1 MYGRAMSSEVL
12 NDILSQLKRWP
23 WQRPVSAL
31 AAAAVMRS
39 VVTTGITDPVQVVAV
54 SCHAI
59 VRWSTVYDLFEVS
72 GGIPAAALCS
82 ALQYAGHNVAQD
94 SLGSLLG
101 ALGKPECIDYDLFI
115 AACAFA
121 QLPP

>member
-1 MYGRAMSSEVL
+1 MSSEEL
-12 NDILSQLKRWP
+12 NGILEQLKRWP
-23 WQRPVSAL
+23 WQRPVAPL

-39 VVTTGITDPVQVVAV
+39 VVRAGITDSRQIVAV

-59 VRWSTVYDLFEVS
+59 VRWSTVYELYEVPNA
-72 GGIPAAALCS
+72 GGIPAAALRS
-82 ALQYAGHNVAQD
+82 AVQHAGHDVAQD
-94 SLGSLLG
+94 ALESLLD
-101 ALGKPECIDYDLFI
+101 ALGKPEWIDCDLFI

>member
-1 MYGRAMSSEVL
+1 MSSEQL

-23 WQRPVSAL
+23 WQRPVAPL

-39 VVTTGITDPVQVVAV
+39 VVRTGITDSVEVVAV

-59 VRWSTVYDLFEVS
+59 VRWSTVYELYEVPNA
-72 GGIPAAALCS
+72 GAIPAAALCS
-82 ALQYAGHNVAQD
+82 ALQQAGHEVAQD
-94 SLGSLLG
+94 SLESLLD
-101 ALGKPECIDYDLFI
+101 ALGKPQWIGFDVFI
-115 AACAFA
+115 VACAFA